1 LSLAQITQIVL
12 GAQPRDEHMEGAG
25 YMIRLL
31 SRFSLLW
38 LFLVMVTSTVW
49 AQSPTDSA
57 KQFSKDGLEF
67 TYSPT
72 WELSDQSNQVA
83 QQLVLTEKN
92 LDAQIM
98 MIVRRE
104 AIGSAKEE
112 ERVKTAEVEPGI
124 NRLLKQYED
133 AAIKVERQP
142 ARGEVAGASADG
154 AQLRFQ
160 VDGQP
165 GATDIYWLVLNRRFV
180 QLFFIRP
187 GKTEKE
193 ASICWD
199 LIRTSLKVEKAGN

>member
-1 LSLAQITQIVL
+1 MNIKS
-12 GAQPRDEHMEGAG
+12 
-25 YMIRLL
+25 IR
-31 SRFSLLW
+31 RRMLW
-38 LFLVMVTSTVW
+38 LLLIIPGSLTSVVG
-49 AQSPTDSA
+49 QSENPST

-67 TYSPT
+67 SYSPT

-104 AIGSAKEE
+104 AIASAKEE
-112 ERVKTAEVEPGI
+112 ERVKTAEIEPGI

-142 ARGEVAGASADG
+142 ARGEVAGAFADG

-165 GATDIYWLVLNRRFV
+165 GATDIYWVVLNRRFV
-180 QLFFIRP
+180 QLFFIRS

-193 ASICWD
+193 ATTCWD
-199 LIRTSLKVEKAGN
+199 LIRRSLKIDKKVN